1 MDDAVTA
8 GATMTFGSRAAITK
22 KLMQMPM
29 LQSLFAFPNS
39 WINGCQARRTYLGL
53 TCEAKATYPMSR
65 AFVKE
70 QDGHAV
76 EELPDR
82 PISEHRNDVT
92 REGARHID
100 ADPWSAGY
108 LLRRAADR

>member
-1 MDDAVTA
+1 MENCCYRRGHHDFWVEGKEAYGNAD
-8 GATMTFGSRAAITK
+8 AAI
-22 KLMQMPM
+22 LI
-29 LQSLFAFPNS
+29 AFPS

-53 TCEAKATYPMSR
+53 TCKAKATYPVSR

-70 QDGHAV
+70 QDGDAV

-82 PISEHRNDVT
+82 PISEHPNDVT
-92 REGARHID
+92 PEGAVID
-100 ADPWSAGY
+100 ADPRSAGY

>member
-1 MDDAVTA
+1 MDDARRGHHDFWVEGRNYKEA
-8 GATMTFGSRAAITK
+8 YANADAA
-22 KLMQMPM
+22 
-29 LQSLFAFPNS
+29 SLFAFPNS

-92 REGARHID
+92 PEGARHID